1 MKIETVGIITKPGA
15 PEVAQVAARLTDWFS
30 ERNVMVVL
38 ESETARQSGRIDSGV
53 SDEEFGSRPDLAVV
67 VGGDGTLLAGARLLA
82 GREIP
87 ILAINYGGLGFLTAV
102 TIQELYTDLERV
114 LAGEFISDRRMMIE
128 VTHMRSGAP
137 IASHKALND
146 VVINKGT
153 PARMIEVEVRVDD
166 EYMSTF
172 RADGLIVATPTGS
185 TAYNLS
191 AGGPIVHPKL
201 SAVLMTPICSH
212 TLTNRPIVLPEE
224 VRIVVTFNS
233 QGEEGVY
240 ATVDGQVGLLLEG
253 GDQLEVRAAR
263 DRVQLIAPLGK
274 SYFDVLRGKL
284 KWG

>member
-30 ERNVMVVL
+30 ERNIMVLL
-38 ESETARQSGRIDSGV
+38 EAETARQSGRIDSGV
-53 SDEEFGSRPDLAVV
+53 NDEEFGSRPDLAVV

-128 VTHMRSGAP
+128 VTQMRSGAA
-137 IASHKALND
+137 IASHRALND

-153 PARMIEVEVRVDD
+153 PAHMIEVEVRVDD

-253 GDQLEVRAAR
+253 GDQLEVWAAR
-263 DRVQLIAPLGK
+263 ERVQLIAPLGK

>member
-1 MKIETVGIITKPGA
+1 MKIETVGIMTKPGA
-15 PEVAQVAARLTDWFS
+15 PEVAQVAAELTDWFA
-30 ERNVMVVL
+30 ERKVKVVL
-38 ESETARQSGRIDSGV
+38 EAETARQSGRIESGV
-53 SDEEFGSRPDLAVV
+53 TDREFGSRPDLAVV

-114 LAGEFISDRRMMIE
+114 LSGQFISDRRMMID
-128 VTHMRSGAP
+128 VTQTRDGAP
-137 IASHKALND
+137 IASYSALND

-201 SAVLMTPICSH
+201 TAVVMTPICSH
-212 TLTNRPIVLPEE
+212 TLTNRPIVLPED
-224 VRIVVTFNS
+224 VRIVAVFNS

-253 GDQLEVRAAR
+253 GDKLEVRAAR
-263 DRVQLIAPLGK
+263 KRVQLIAPLGK